1 MLFIIDSMFQY
12 EFIESLTTQ
21 SNDTDVLNGNEEKFD
36 IPSKNVNCAVIQP
49 VEDLSFFLVSLLF
62 VLVICF
68 VISMTLNC
76 I

>member
-1 MLFIIDSMFQY
+1 MFQNKFT
-12 EFIESLTTQ
+12 EIVTTQ
-21 SNDTDVLNGNEEKFD
+21 AKDTDVLNGIKKKFD
-36 IPSKNVNCAVIQP
+36 ILSNNVNCAVIQP

>member
-1 MLFIIDSMFQY
+1 MVFIIISVLQY
-12 EFIESLTTQ
+12 KFPESVTTTTK
-21 SNDTDVLNGNEEKFD
+21 DTDVLNGKEDKFE
-36 IPSKNVNCAVIQP
+36 IPSNNVNCAVIQP

-62 VLVICF
+62 VLVVCF